1 MTDQVQK
8 SNRKRKVRAL
18 LAGGLVLGVGAA
30 VTLAAWTDNVF
41 GNSDFATGGAP
52 WELQGNFETTTPLT
66 EGGWDDYDLSPG
78 GTIAFPMPLKN
89 NLTPGDVVRAP
100 VAIRLEPGQALGASV
115 TLDGPDLAGGNVLQ
129 NTLTYGV
136 YSGVTA
142 ADCAAGT
149 LGSTTVVPAGS
160 PLSAGGTFTIT
171 SGANANAGTPVLL
184 CFAVTLPTGTSSD
197 VSGLQTGQLVW
208 DFAGTSIA

>member
-30 VTLAAWTDNVF
+30 VTLAAWSDNVF
-41 GNSDFATGGAP
+41 GNSDFATGDAR

-66 EGGWDDYDLSPG
+66 EAGWGDYDITPG
-78 GTIAFPMPLKN
+78 GGIAFPIPLKN

-100 VAIRLEPGQALGASV
+100 VAIRLAPGQELGASV
-115 TLDGPDLAGGNVLQ
+115 TLDAPNLDAGNLLQ
-129 NTLTYGV
+129 NALTYGI

-142 ADCAAGT
+142 ADCVAGNVGAAT
-149 LGSTTVVPAGS
+149 LVPVGS
-160 PLSAGGTFTIT
+160 PLSTGGTFTIA
-171 SGANANAGTPVLL
+171 SGAAAENGTPVEL
-184 CFAVTLPTGTSSD
+184 CYVVTLPSGTPSN
-197 VSGLQTGQLVW
+197 VSGLQTGTLVW
-208 DFAGTSIA
+208 DFQGTSIA